1 MVNGLPGNNSHFYEM
16 RSHSRLKIII
26 KTAITTKAIPAY
38 NQLPVRRSTTMAMRV
53 AGRKVI
59 RLPTMNMIIISPMT
73 TSTTNTSNDNML
85 ISMIISPLP
94 YTDPKSILR
103 HH

>member
-1 MVNGLPGNNSHFYEM
+1 MPRRAKYLPVNDSHFYGA

-38 NQLPVRRSTTMAMRV
+38 NQLPVKRSTTMAMRV

-59 RLPTMNMIIISPMT
+59 RLPTMNMMISSALLKNPRALLQN
-73 TSTTNTSNDNML
+73 S
-85 ISMIISPLP
+85 
-94 YTDPKSILR
+94 DP
-103 HH
+103 